1 MIWLEKKYFLQ
12 EQWFLG
18 REQRLQEQARSL
30 GIDVKGGYSKSLD
43 YLVIGGDVG
52 AGNSKY
58 DAAQIDNITI
68 VVKPT
73 I

>member
-1 MIWLEKKYFLQ
+1 MVSGSRTEM
-12 EQWFLG
+12 
-18 REQRLQEQARSL
+18 QEQARNL

-58 DAAQIDNITI
+58 DKAQKDNITI
-68 VVKPT
+68 VSETDYLKM
-73 I
+73 IE